1 MPSRQRLRCFRL
13 PVEATRLADGSL
25 LTGPAAVR
33 AAAAVKTAKPKKS
46 TAEEME
52 ALLEQHPLVRE
63 CVALAPAPKRS
74 ESQWNP
80 SAACPK
86 TAIGH
91 RGRRFRLE
99 SVRYIVV
106 AAY

>member
-1 MPSRQRLRCFRL
+1 MGRSCDEDRLGVSICGRQDAQNSE
-13 PVEATRLADGSL
+13 EAADN
-25 LTGPAAVR
+25 R
-33 AAAAVKTAKPKKS
+33 AGG
-46 TAEEME
+46 
-52 ALLEQHPLVRE
+52 
-63 CVALAPAPKRS
+63 ALAPAPKRS